1 LTILDV
7 VIQKS
12 HEPPTQEFVE
22 DTISPPTQVPIVCK
36 DAKGKSRWK
45 IIKDD
50 DGKYDVWTNERP
62 KSRSQQTKSL
72 KGGVKAH

>member
-7 VIQKS
+7 VIQNT
-12 HEPPTQEFVE
+12 HEPPTQEFLEVVM
-22 DTISPPTQVPIVCK
+22 SPLAQVPNVCK

-50 DGKYDVWTNERP
+50 DGKDDVWT
-62 KSRSQQTKSL
+62 K
-72 KGGVKAH
+72 